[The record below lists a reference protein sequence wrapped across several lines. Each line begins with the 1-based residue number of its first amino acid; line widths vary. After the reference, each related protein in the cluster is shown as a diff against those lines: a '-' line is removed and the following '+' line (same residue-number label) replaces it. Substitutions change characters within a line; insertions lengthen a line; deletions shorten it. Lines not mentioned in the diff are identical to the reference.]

1 VVANYG
7 GSFLIDVPLSKS
19 SHDSVK
25 MAIYFDIINLM
36 RNYIMVNELKRS
48 YED

>member
-1 VVANYG
+1 VVASYG
-7 GSFLIDVPLSKS
+7 GSFSTNVPLPKS
-19 SHDSVK
+19 PHDSVK

-36 RNYIMVNELKRS
+36 GNYIMVNELKNS